1 MKAGVTSDQLC
12 GFRQEPCLLSASR
25 LLLGNGYGESWLWI
39 QGSRRGPPSAQ
50 LAVLT
55 LPPPVGRAVRG
66 SHAAALLAWLG
77 EGAAESR
84 LHVRTHSCRVEPVP
98 SADPPPQITGLAS
111 RPPPAQLWLCHP
123 SPDMPRFALQSVLGT
138 ARTSSERR
146 GFGLRLSV
154 ALARALGDRGPGS
167 FSAPSL
173 PVASVLGHLRL
184 PGIYSL
190 G

>member
-1 MKAGVTSDQLC
+1 MWLQAGALPSLC
-12 GFRQEPCLLSASR
+12 LASSARKWVWRVLAVDPGQQEGASLGSAGCPHAAPASR
-25 LLLGNGYGESWLWI
+25 SGQPG
-39 QGSRRGPPSAQ
+39 
-50 LAVLT
+50 
-55 LPPPVGRAVRG
+55 AVRG

-98 SADPPPQITGLAS
+98 SAAPPPQITGLAS
-111 RPPPAQLWLCHP
+111 PPPPAQLWLCHP

-146 GFGLRLSV
+146 GFGLPLSV
-154 ALARALGDRGPGS
+154 ALVRALGDRGPGS

-184 PGIYSL
+184 PRIYSL